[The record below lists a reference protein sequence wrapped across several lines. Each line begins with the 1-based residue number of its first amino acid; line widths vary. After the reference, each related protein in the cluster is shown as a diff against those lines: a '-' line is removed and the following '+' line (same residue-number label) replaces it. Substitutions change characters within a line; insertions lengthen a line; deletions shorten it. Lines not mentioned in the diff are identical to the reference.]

1 MRRHVKM
8 RGKDEEILSDSPLFR
23 ARMGGTVL
31 EEDRLPD
38 DFHDHASGGSSTAV
52 VPAPPHP
59 TPLDSA
65 SAPSL
70 SREQSE
76 RHQRDEQARLHR
88 VALEWALVEV
98 ETFTSGEGRTR
109 HPQREPEA
117 ADQAFQPDVPS
128 LFFSSEGGPPT
139 WPRAREGTES
149 LLEILLRERAERAA
163 EREIIQSELHAAERQ
178 ASEKLALQ
186 LRFDTM
192 ALRWKRISHEVCRRT
207 EELEEERADA
217 RERVLTIEEA
227 VAAERADAAVREAS
241 AVEQAVAMERE
252 AAAERATDDAQRL
265 LPPPPLPLPRE
276 DSSVR
281 ALASPI
287 RMDIRPGPRL
297 GLEARR
303 REVIALLDDALK
315 ARLDSEEAQAV
326 AERQLARVPAQLRS
340 SARELAATR
349 AELALQKVSTR
360 AFEERLRVQA
370 SEASARYR
378 ELEERAAAQEA
389 AHGEASE
396 EAEARHRHELARGER
411 KCEVLRARVQ
421 EEVLRERDLARQEL
435 DEQLADALM
444 QKRRACNERDLSRR
458 ACEELKEEL
467 DEMRRTRERVK
478 AELAG
483 PSELPDF
490 RPNAISP
497 SRLNPTPSSSWSQVT
512 APVASP
518 FAGPV
523 VGHHWIPAGL
533 DSERKRELLRLMGV

>member
-1 MRRHVKM
+1 M
-8 RGKDEEILSDSPLFR
+8 
-23 ARMGGTVL
+23 
-31 EEDRLPD
+31 
-38 DFHDHASGGSSTAV
+38 
-52 VPAPPHP
+52 
-59 TPLDSA
+59 
-65 SAPSL
+65 
-70 SREQSE
+70 
-76 RHQRDEQARLHR
+76 
-88 VALEWALVEV
+88 ALEWALVEV

-227 VAAERADAAVREAS
+227 VAAECADAAVREAS

-378 ELEERAAAQEA
+378 ELEDRAAAQEA
-389 AHGEASE
+389 AHGEALE

-444 QKRRACNERDLSRR
+444 QKRRACNERDLSRCS
-458 ACEELKEEL
+458 CEELKEEL

-497 SRLNPTPSSSWSQVT
+497 SRLNPTPSPSWSQVT